1 MIIEIN
7 RVAAETIKSAS
18 LEAENRVNA
27 ARDKALSRIQ
37 EISLINWSQQ
47 VIARDILATGAPSQ
61 MSTFGARAVAVVRAA
76 Q

>member
-27 ARDKALSRIQ
+27 ARDKALLRIQ
-37 EISLINWSQQ
+37 EISLIN
-47 VIARDILATGAPSQ
+47 
-61 MSTFGARAVAVVRAA
+61 
-76 Q
+76 